1 MEQKRYYLAILSL
14 EFLTCPDGAV
24 RVLPFVCEATEQ
36 GENYIMPDENIFKL
50 IQIFSSQKWVGEE
63 LYSVILGPNPMKMN
77 PDMS

>member
-24 RVLPFVCEATEQ
+24 RVLPFVFEATEQ

-50 IQIFSSQKWVGEE
+50 IQIFS
-63 LYSVILGPNPMKMN
+63 
-77 PDMS
+77 